1 MPSRWTPYQFQQ
13 IKRAFPEFKALGAR
27 PSLDSIVVAFL
38 EKYEV
43 YVTPATTSDRRTG
56 GEAASDAFFG
66 AMSGATGN
74 HEYAADAAIIRNQ
87 AKGAAVQEWTQW
99 KQWALDHKDF
109 EAFRTE
115 SIEAWEK
122 LNNRLESDEF
132 AEEWATKEAV
142 LQREYEEQNIKDQK
156 FFYTCFFITLTVVVG
171 ISAFIWVS
179 DNNRK
184 SDQKTSQTVGSIELI
199 AS

>member
-13 IKRAFPEFKALGAR
+13 IRRAFPEFKTLGPK

-74 HEYAADAAIIRNQ
+74 HEYAEDAAIIRNQ
-87 AKGAAVQEWTQW
+87 KKGAAVQEWTQW

-109 EAFRTE
+109 ESFRA
-115 SIEAWEK
+115 EAIGVWEK
-122 LNNRLESDEF
+122 LNERLESDKF
-132 AEEWATKEAV
+132 AEEWIAKEEIIKKENAEQEEKERKEFYRSRFQCLLLRSFLV
-142 LQREYEEQNIKDQK
+142 LSCGYQVLAKKR
-156 FFYTCFFITLTVVVG
+156 
-171 ISAFIWVS
+171 
-179 DNNRK
+179 
-184 SDQKTSQTVGSIELI
+184 SQTQIPV
-199 AS
+199 A

>member
-1 MPSRWTPYQFQQ
+1 MPSRWTPYEFQE
-13 IKRAFPEFKALGAR
+13 IRKAFPEFKAMGAK
-27 PSLDSIVVAFL
+27 PSLNSIVVAFL

-66 AMSGATGN
+66 AMTGATGN

-87 AKGAAVQEWTQW
+87 KKGAAVQEWTQW

-109 EAFRTE
+109 EAFRAE
-115 SIEAWEK
+115 AVQAWEK
-122 LNNRLESDEF
+122 LNERLESDEF
-132 AEEWATKEAV
+132 AEEWAVKAEV
-142 LQREYEEQNIKDQK
+142 LRKEYEEQNIKEQK
-156 FFYTCFFITLTVVVG
+156 FFYTCFFISFAVVLVVAG
-171 ISAFIWVS
+171 FMWISE
-179 DNNRK
+179 NNRK
-184 SDQKTSQTVGSIELI
+184 SDQKTSHSGEYIELI

>member
-1 MPSRWTPYQFQQ
+1 MSSRWTPYEFEE
-13 IKRAFPEFKALGAR
+13 IKRGFPEFNAMGTK

-38 EKYEV
+38 KRYEV

-87 AKGAAVQEWTQW
+87 KKGVAVQEWTQW

-109 EAFRTE
+109 ESFRAE
-115 SIEAWEK
+115 VIEAWEN
-122 LNNRLESDEF
+122 LSNRLESDEF
-132 AEEWATKEAV
+132 AAEWSIKKEV
-142 LQREYEEQNIKDQK
+142 LRKEYEEQNRKDQDAFYK
-156 FFYTCFFITLTVVVG
+156 IAIPFFAVLIGL
-171 ISAFIWVS
+171 SAFLLIS
-179 DNNRK
+179 ENMRK
-184 SDQKTSQTVGSIELI
+184 SPQKNSQALGSIEVI

>member
-1 MPSRWTPYQFQQ
+1 MPSRWTPYQFEQ
-13 IKRAFPEFKALGAR
+13 IRRAFPEFKTLGPK
-27 PSLDSIVVAFL
+27 PSLNSIVVTFL

-87 AKGAAVQEWTQW
+87 KKGAAVQEWTQW

-109 EAFRTE
+109 ESFRAE
-115 SIEAWEK
+115 VIGAWEK
-122 LNNRLESDEF
+122 LNNRLESEEF
-132 AEEWATKEAV
+132 AEEWLAKEEV
-142 LQREYEEQNIKDQK
+142 LKKENEEQENKDL
-156 FFYTCFFITLTVVVG
+156 YRVTIPLLI
-171 ISAFIWVS
+171 ISIVLAAFLWES
-179 DNNRK
+179 GSGEKEK
-184 SDQKTSQTVGSIELI
+184 SSPQTSHLRQAAELI